1 MPWSPNT
8 TRLFHALS
16 PGLGVLLGVPLL
28 EGSVKSAG
36 DGGKWYLGRTHSCSP
51 SGACQRGRQRVGR
64 DLRESTCSWTHLDC
78 RYKYIIH
85 PDNIYWP
92 VKAPVKGNSSSEGFS
107 GFKTR
112 KTFFFLILVWTQEGY
127 PFQYSGLENSM
138 DCIVHEVSKSQTRL
152 SNFHYTTWYNIAS
165 SSGSG
170 NFKDEWMAE
179 LSQGCEY

>member
-1 MPWSPNT
+1 MTWGRLHKHPEAAFPNGKTGRGRWWCDQVSKEPMPWSPNT

-36 DGGKWYLGRTHSCSP
+36 DGGKWYLGGTHSCSP

-112 KTFFFLILVWTQEGY
+112 KKFFFLILVWTHEGY

-138 DCIVHEVSKSQTRL
+138 TV
-152 SNFHYTTWYNIAS
+152 
-165 SSGSG
+165 
-170 NFKDEWMAE
+170 
-179 LSQGCEY
+179 